1 MSTNPEP
8 AGRKP
13 PFALPLF
20 IAVGVAC
27 LVGGFMV
34 GWLTRGD
41 GGDATVLPAVEAPVV
56 PATTARTTTAAPPV
70 APAAI
75 APADIRLAVLNGTNV
90 TGLAAQTATRAQG
103 LGYPNPVSGN
113 APTQPG
119 PTVVYFRAGKRP
131 AAQRV
136 ATDLG
141 FPQVRALPASGPVFT
156 AAPAEV
162 DVVVV
167 LGPG

>member
-1 MSTNPEP
+1 M
-8 AGRKP
+8 
-13 PFALPLF
+13 PLF

-27 LVGGFMV
+27 LVGGFLA

-41 GGDATVLPAVEAPVV
+41 GGEATVLPAVEAPAA
-56 PATTARTTTAAPPV
+56 PATTARTTTAAPPTPP
-70 APAAI
+70 APVE
-75 APADIRLAVLNGTNV
+75 PADIRLAVLNGTSV
-90 TGLAAQTATRAQG
+90 AGLAAQTATRAQG
-103 LGYPNPVSGN
+103 VGYPSPVTGN

-119 PTVVYFRAGKRP
+119 PTVVYFRPGKRP